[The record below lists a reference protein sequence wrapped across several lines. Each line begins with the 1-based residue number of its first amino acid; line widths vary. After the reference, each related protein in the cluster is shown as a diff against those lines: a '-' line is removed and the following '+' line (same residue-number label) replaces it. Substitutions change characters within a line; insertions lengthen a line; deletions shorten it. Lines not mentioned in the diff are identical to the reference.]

1 MFIREDPVPQAN
13 KMKKFTCKPFFKN
26 TPAIFALI
34 LFTHSLQAQYRNYN
48 IVYTDN
54 AHGDIIMFG
63 NTLMAIV
70 DNSVI
75 NTVKMNDNAIDGYST
90 FGNDFSNMQYV
101 DVDGSG
107 FSGSAT
113 RNSSTAD
120 FTLPAGTN
128 TIKLARLYWGG
139 RVKDAEFDLN
149 LPENK
154 KIKIRKG
161 TFLPYTEFTAT
172 QVDRN
177 NFIQNNEAYTRYQAF
192 ADITSFIQTAG
203 PGTFSVG
210 NAPLSVG
217 SIDNGGNYGGW
228 CIVIVYENPSLSF
241 NSIRLYDGFQQ
252 VFDNGNPLTTSV
264 TLTGLNVPSTPLTAG
279 DAKMGAVTWEGDAN
293 LVGDFLK
300 INGNTFS
307 NSINPADNPW
317 NGTISDNG
325 LHVTTKNPNY
335 TNQMGIDIDRFEVG
349 TGYGI
354 IPNATS
360 VTLEFGTEADQY
372 FPGIFSFVIKTKE
385 PTITIDKSV
394 ADVSGNHI
402 AEIGEVLI
410 YTLKGQNLG
419 SGNAN
424 QVLITDTL
432 PNTVTY
438 LPNSLRVVSSPG
450 ITPGFKTDATGDDVA
465 EFIANGSVQTV
476 RFRLGAGAN
485 AATGGILAP
494 NETYEVECKVTVNN
508 PGAGK
513 PVPSIINTA
522 RIKATSDAGV
532 EYSDDG
538 TAIINP
544 EAGALAVILTYFNTS
559 LEANKKVNIAW
570 GTSMEINCKYFDVER
585 STDGN
590 LFTAI
595 ASVEGNGTSP
605 IAHNYTI
612 TDEINSITDA
622 VVYYRLK
629 QVDLDGKK
637 NYSQINAVRLK
648 KDSRQ
653 IIVSPNPFSNYLN
666 INLEWNRNEP
676 ATVKIINGAGKEMV
690 RRRIQFIK
698 GANFIK
704 LEDLSKLQAG
714 NYFVEITSS
723 EEKITRN
730 ILKQ

>member
-1 MFIREDPVPQAN
+1 
-13 KMKKFTCKPFFKN
+13 MKKFTYTPFLKN
-26 TPAIFALI
+26 ALAVFALFI
-34 LFTHSLQAQYRNYN
+34 LFSANYLQAQFRNYN

-54 AHGDIIMFG
+54 ARGDITMFG

-75 NTVKMNDNAIDGYST
+75 NTLKMNDNALDGYSS
-90 FGNDFSNMQYV
+90 FGNDFANMQYV

-107 FSGSAT
+107 FSGAAT

-120 FTLPAGTN
+120 FTFPAGTN

-139 RVKDAEFDLN
+139 RVKDSEFDLN

-161 TFLPYTEFTAT
+161 SFFSYTEFTAT
-172 QVDRN
+172 QIDRN

-192 ADITSFIQTAG
+192 ADITTFIQTAG
-203 PGTFSVG
+203 TGTFSVG
-210 NAPLSVG
+210 NAPLSTG

-228 CIVIVYENPSLSF
+228 CIVIVYENPSLSY

-252 VFDNGNPLTTSV
+252 VFDNGNPLSTSV
-264 TLTGLNVPSTPLTAG
+264 TLTGLNVPSSPLTAS

-293 LVGDFLK
+293 LIGDFLK

-325 LHVTTKNPNY
+325 LHVITKNPDY

-354 IPNATS
+354 VPNATS

-372 FPGIFSFVIKTKE
+372 FPGIFSFVIKMKE
-385 PTITIDKSV
+385 PTITIDKFVTDANS
-394 ADVSGNHI
+394 NNI
-402 AEIGEVLI
+402 AEIGEVLT
-410 YTLKGQNLG
+410 YALKGQNVG

-432 PNTVTY
+432 PTTVTY
-438 LPNSLRVVSSPG
+438 LQNSLRVITSPG
-450 ITPGFKTDATGDDVA
+450 ITPGFKTDVAGDDVA
-465 EFIANGSVQTV
+465 EFIATGSLQTI
-476 RFRLGAGAN
+476 RFRLGNGADALN
-485 AATGGILAP
+485 GGVLAT
-494 NETYEVECKVTVNN
+494 NETYEVEFKVTVNN

-522 RIKATSDAGV
+522 RIKAVSDANV
-532 EYSDDG
+532 EFTDDG

-544 EAGALAVILTYFNTS
+544 EAGALPVILTYFNTT
-559 LEANKKVNIAW
+559 LQQNKKVNITW

-590 LFTAI
+590 IFTTI
-595 ASVEGNGTSP
+595 ATVPGNGTTSL
-605 IAHNYTI
+605 AHDYTI
-612 TDEINSITDA
+612 SDEIALITEP

-629 QVDLDGKK
+629 QVDINGKK
-637 NYSQINAVRLK
+637 NYSQINAIRLR

-653 IIVSPNPFSNYLN
+653 MIVSPNPFDSYLN

-676 ATVKIINGAGKEMV
+676 AKVKIINGAGKEIV
-690 RRRIQFIK
+690 RRNVQLIK

-704 LEDLSKLQAG
+704 FEDLSKLQGG
-714 NYFVEITSS
+714 NYYLQIVSS
-723 EEKITRN
+723 EEKISRN
-730 ILKQ
+730 ILKR